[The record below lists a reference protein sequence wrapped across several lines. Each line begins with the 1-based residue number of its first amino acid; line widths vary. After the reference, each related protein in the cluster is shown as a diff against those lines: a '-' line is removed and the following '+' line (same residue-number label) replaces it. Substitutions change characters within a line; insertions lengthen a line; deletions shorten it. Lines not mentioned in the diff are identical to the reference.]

1 MAGPMSEKVLRLL
14 DAILEAYD
22 SFHTSKEVEAGHVAT
37 FCNFAVDL
45 VLARMG
51 YEKMRNPDGSPMMAN
66 QMVDFMTRSAD
77 WEEVLMEHAQ
87 TFANDGRVV
96 VAGREEEGH
105 GHVVVVRP
113 GVAEYSGKYAAKA
126 PRVSHVGLNSHIG
139 RSAAWAF
146 DGVFPPKF
154 WLLKEAVIQ

>member
-1 MAGPMSEKVLRLL
+1 MEKVLRLL

-22 SFHTSKEVEAGHVAT
+22 SYHTSKDVTGDGQPET
-37 FCNFAVDL
+37 FCNFSVDH

-51 YEKMRNPDGSPMMAN
+51 YEKMRNPGGSPMMAN

-77 WEEVLMEHAQ
+77 WEDVEMAHAQ

-96 VAGREEEGH
+96 VAGREEKGL

-113 GVAEYSGKYAAKA
+113 GIAERSGKYGMNVPK
-126 PRVSHVGLNSHIG
+126 VSHVGANSYIG
-139 RSAAWAF
+139 RGVNFAF
-146 DGVFPPKF
+146 DGTEPPKF
-154 WLLKEAVIQ
+154 WLLKEKIV